1 VLGPRR
7 ARSRAAAGVSE
18 PVPAGASTDGAEAS
32 STLAAA
38 PTSGPVEPAPGETDL
53 IAREDPAPGETEPAA
68 ADGATPSTT
77 EPAASDGTGPFA
89 SSTTETPPGTTD
101 QPEPAPPA
109 DPTDPPDT
117 PDQPRTR
124 RRRWRAGIAALVA
137 AALLAGAGL
146 AGLLAYPKLR
156 LMRDAV
162 DLTPGLQQVDHGA
175 RGLVGLGEGVYVNY
189 QNDGLRITRW
199 NRLVWR
205 SVDRGS
211 AVTAGL
217 GQLQWRGAQAKG
229 GVLRARE
236 LVDQALGNLRI
247 EQREY
252 HGSFVRYTG
261 RIFAGDP
268 HGPDSRPLVITV
280 TRRAADGRVLLD
292 VEVPGAAVVTIHE
305 FRYAGYTYRGLG
317 EQLAP
322 AVLRGGRWPIVTRS
336 PGTGRGAL
344 PLTWYEDLAPGGD
357 IGGDAR
363 GGDLA
368 TTSAPMPFYLAS
380 TMTGVALD
388 TTAYS
393 VVDLSHGGRV
403 DVSVWAPRMRARL
416 YDGDDP
422 EYLVAAHSAD
432 TGRMRPPPAWA
443 TSGAIVGVRGSS
455 ARIRGAVATLDDA
468 GAHVAAVLVRD
479 GGNRTRYPDWDALVA
494 ELRERGV
501 RTMAAASPTITEPS
515 LRARAE
521 SLGYLVHHDDGR
533 GTDLVDLTNAQAFS
547 WYAGVLAA
555 SMREDGLS
563 GWLAEGGDD
572 LPMDARLA
580 AGNASDAH
588 NSWPT
593 RWAQLTR
600 LACQRAGVPDCLVLQ
615 DSAAEQT
622 PQFAGVFDQ
631 GRQVTDWSEHD
642 GLASVLRG
650 KLSAGLS
657 GMAMVSSGVG
667 GWSSPNV
674 RAWPDPKRTDEL
686 LARWAELEAFGSVLR
701 TEDGDA
707 PGSMPQV
714 WDSPSRTAAF
724 AHATQLFAATADYRR
739 QVMETAARTG
749 LPVVR
754 PFWIEYP
761 DARQSATSDEFF
773 FGDSLLVV
781 PVLQPGQRQV
791 QAVLPAGDWIEL
803 FTGRTYSGPTP
814 YPTPTPSAAGD
825 QREKPGSGK
834 GAGPDDEVD
843 QGVQPPPPPGGGP
856 DETPPP
862 APITVTIPAPLGQPV
877 VLFRQGDPQ
886 GEALRAAL
894 LKVPHLATR

>member
-1 VLGPRR
+1 VR
-7 ARSRAAAGVSE
+7 A
-18 PVPAGASTDGAEAS
+18 
-32 STLAAA
+32 LAALA
-38 PTSGPVEPAPGETDL
+38 V
-53 IAREDPAPGETEPAA
+53 
-68 ADGATPSTT
+68 
-77 EPAASDGTGPFA
+77 
-89 SSTTETPPGTTD
+89 
-101 QPEPAPPA
+101 
-109 DPTDPPDT
+109 
-117 PDQPRTR
+117 
-124 RRRWRAGIAALVA
+124 
-137 AALLAGAGL
+137 ALLVGGACA
-146 AGLLAYPKLR
+146 AGLLVYPTLR

-162 DLTPGLQQVDHGA
+162 DLEPGLQQVDRGA

-217 GQLQWRGAQAKG
+217 GRLEWRGEQTKG

-236 LVDQALGNLRI
+236 VVEQPLGNLRI
-247 EQREY
+247 DSREY

-268 HGPDSRPLVITV
+268 NGPDSRTLVITV
-280 TRRAADGRVLLD
+280 TRRASDGRVLLD
-292 VEVPGAAVVTIHE
+292 VEVPGAAVVAVHE

-322 AVLRGGRWPIVTRS
+322 AVLRDGRWPIVTRS
-336 PGTGRGAL
+336 PGTGRGVL
-344 PLTWYEDLAPGGD
+344 PLTWWEDLAPGGD
-357 IGGDAR
+357 IGGEAR

-380 TMTGVALD
+380 TMTGLALD
-388 TTAYS
+388 TTAYA
-393 VVDLSHGGRV
+393 VVDLSHGGRA
-403 DVSVWAPRMRARL
+403 DVSVWAPRLQARL

-422 EYLVAAHSAD
+422 DYLIAAHSAD
-432 TGRMRPPPAWA
+432 VGRMRTPPEWA
-443 TSGAIVGVRGSS
+443 TSGAVVGVRGSS
-455 ARIRGAVATLDDA
+455 TRIRDAVAELQDA
-468 GAHVAAVLVRD
+468 GARISAVLVRD
-479 GGNRTRYPDWDALVA
+479 GGNRTRYPDWEGLVA
-494 ELRERGV
+494 DLRARGV
-501 RTMAAASPTITEPS
+501 RTMAAASPTITEPE

-521 SLGYLVHHDDGR
+521 SFGYLVHHDDGR
-533 GTDLVDLTNAQAFS
+533 PTDLVDLTNAQAFR
-547 WYAGVLAA
+547 WYAGVLGAT
-555 SMREDGLS
+555 MREDGLS

-600 LACQRAGVPDCLVLQ
+600 LACERAGVPDCLVLQ
-615 DSAAEQT
+615 DSAAEHT

-631 GRQVTDWSEHD
+631 GRQITDWSEQD
-642 GLASVLRG
+642 GLVSVLRG

-667 GWSSPNV
+667 GWSSPNL
-674 RAWPDPKRTDEL
+674 RFWPDPHRTDEL

-714 WDSPSRTAAF
+714 WDSPARRRAF
-724 AHATQLFAATADYRR
+724 AHATQLFAATAAYRR
-739 QVMETAARTG
+739 QVMDTAARTG

-754 PFWIEYP
+754 PFWTEYP

-781 PVLQPGQRQV
+781 PVLRPGQRQV

-803 FTGRTYSGPTP
+803 FTGRTYSGPRP
-814 YPTPTPSAAGD
+814 YPTPTPSGEVGEQPGGKDKAA
-825 QREKPGSGK
+825 Q
-834 GAGPDDEVD
+834 PDDEID
-843 QGVQPPPPPGGGP
+843 QGAQPPPPPGGGP

-862 APITVTIPAPLGQPV
+862 APITVSIPAPLGQPV
-877 VLFRQGDPQ
+877 VLYRKGDTQ

-894 LKVPHLATR
+894 LRVPHLATP